1 MQESLKIW
9 EGLADE
15 LGEDVGFA
23 RGGCTFTAKTDREMS
38 ELAAWVVI
46 AKQSKKTCRVSA
58 SGDFASA
65 LNWPEKKKSSR
76 GGFLC
81 ILETT

>member
-1 MQESLKIW
+1 MRGLSPWRSKKTFRIMQESLKIW

-46 AKQSKKTCRVSA
+46 AKQYDIDTRLID
-58 SGDFASA
+58 GDE
-65 LNWPEKKKSSR
+65 LQKS
-76 GGFLC
+76 
-81 ILETT
+81 

>member
-46 AKQSKKTCRVSA
+46 AKQYDIDTRLID
-58 SGDFASA
+58 GDE
-65 LNWPEKKKSSR
+65 LQKS
-76 GGFLC
+76 
-81 ILETT
+81 